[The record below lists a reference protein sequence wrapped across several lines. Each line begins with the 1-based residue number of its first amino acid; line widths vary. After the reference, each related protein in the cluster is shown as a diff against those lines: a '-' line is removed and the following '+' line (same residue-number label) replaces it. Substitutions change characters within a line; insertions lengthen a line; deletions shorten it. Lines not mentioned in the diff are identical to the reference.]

1 MSRLRPIA
9 ASRIKAAVKAA
20 EEAGL
25 RVGAIELQPDGTIK
39 VTAASETKIV
49 VILSPLEQWEG
60 RRGAR

>member
-1 MSRLRPIA
+1 M
-9 ASRIKAAVKAA
+9 
-20 EEAGL
+20 

-39 VTAASETKIV
+39 VTAASETKID